1 MYKIAVLAS
10 GSGSNLQSILDNIY
24 NGNIN
29 GEVSLVIGSKEGI
42 FALER
47 AEKQGIKTSVVSK
60 KEFGD
65 KTSDEIL
72 RLAKEN
78 NINLI
83 VLAGYL
89 SILKGKLLEEYGNR
103 IINIHPSLI
112 PSFCGNKMYGINV
125 HKAAIEKG
133 VKFSGCTVHFVN
145 DEVDG
150 GAIIAQ
156 EIVEVNFEDTPE
168 SLQKKVLEKEH
179 ILLPRI
185 VKYLCEEKIEIH
197 NGKVKIIKLGR
208 SFNEKESFNKC
219 F

>member
-10 GSGSNLQSILDNIY
+10 GSGSNLQSILDNIE

-42 FALER
+42 YALER
-47 AEKQGIKTSVVSK
+47 AKKQGIKTSVVSR
-60 KEFGD
+60 KEFGEN
-65 KTSDEIL
+65 TSDEIL
-72 RLAKEN
+72 RLAKEHH
-78 NINLI
+78 IDLI

-89 SILKGKLLEEYGNR
+89 SILKGKLLEEYGDR

-133 VKFSGCTVHFVN
+133 VKYSGCTVHFVN

-150 GAIIAQ
+150 GAIIGQ
-156 EIVEVNFEDTPE
+156 EIVEVEFEDTAE

-179 ILLPRI
+179 ILLPKI
-185 VKYLCEEKIEIH
+185 IKYLCEEKIEIH
-197 NGKVKIIKLGR
+197 NGRVKILD
-208 SFNEKESFNKC
+208 
-219 F
+219 

>member
-10 GSGSNLQSILDNIY
+10 GSGSNLQSILDNIDR
-24 NGNIN
+24 GNIR
-29 GEVSLVIGSKEGI
+29 GEVSLVIGSKDGI

-47 AEKQGIKTSVVSK
+47 AKKRGIKTAVVSK
-60 KEFGD
+60 EDFGD

-72 RLAKEN
+72 RLSIEN
-78 NINLI
+78 NIDLI

-89 SILKGKLLEEYGNR
+89 SILKGRLLEEYGNK

-112 PSFCGNKMYGINV
+112 PSFCGSKMYGIKV
-125 HKAAIEKG
+125 HRAAIEKG

-150 GAIIAQ
+150 GAIIEQ
-156 EIVEVNFEDTPE
+156 EIVRVSFDDTEE

-179 ILLPRI
+179 VLLPRI

-197 NGKVKIIKLGR
+197 NGKVKIL
-208 SFNEKESFNKC
+208 N
-219 F
+219 

>member
-10 GSGSNLQSILDNIY
+10 GSGSNLQSILDNID
-24 NGNIN
+24 NGNIK
-29 GEVSLVIGSKEGI
+29 GEISLVIGSKEGI

-60 KEFGD
+60 KEFED

-78 NINLI
+78 NIDLI

-197 NGKVKIIKLGR
+197 NGKVKIL
-208 SFNEKESFNKC
+208 S
-219 F
+219 

>member
-10 GSGSNLQSILDNIY
+10 GSGSNLQSILDNIE

-29 GEVSLVIGSKEGI
+29 GEVSLVIGSKDGI

-47 AEKQGIKTSVVSK
+47 AEKQRIKTSVVSK
-60 KEFGD
+60 KEFGEN
-65 KTSDEIL
+65 TSDEIL

-78 NINLI
+78 NIDLI

-133 VKFSGCTVHFVN
+133 VKYSGCTVHFVN

-150 GAIIAQ
+150 GAIIEQ
-156 EIVEVNFEDTPE
+156 EIVQVDFEDTPE

-179 ILLPRI
+179 ILLPKI

-197 NGKVKIIKLGR
+197 NGRVKIL
-208 SFNEKESFNKC
+208 N
-219 F
+219 

>member
-10 GSGSNLQSILDNIY
+10 GSGSNLQSILDNID
-24 NGNIN
+24 NDNIK
-29 GEVSLVIGSKEGI
+29 GEVSLVIGSKDGI

-47 AEKQGIKTSVVSK
+47 AEKNGIKTSVVSK
-60 KEFGD
+60 EDFGD

-78 NINLI
+78 NIDLI

-156 EIVEVNFEDTPE
+156 EIVQVNFEDTPE

-197 NGKVKIIKLGR
+197 NGKVKIL
-208 SFNEKESFNKC
+208 N
-219 F
+219 

>member
-10 GSGSNLQSILDNIY
+10 GSGSNLQSILDNID

-60 KEFGD
+60 KEFED

-78 NINLI
+78 NIDLI

-185 VKYLCEEKIEIH
+185 
-197 NGKVKIIKLGR
+197 
-208 SFNEKESFNKC
+208 S
-219 F
+219 

>member
-10 GSGSNLQSILDNIY
+10 GSGSNLQSILDNID
-24 NGNIN
+24 NDNIK

-47 AEKQGIKTSVVSK
+47 AEKNGIKTSVVSK
-60 KEFGD
+60 EDFGD

-78 NINLI
+78 NIDLI

-156 EIVEVNFEDTPE
+156 EIVQVNFEDTPE

-179 ILLPRI
+179 VLLPRI

-197 NGKVKIIKLGR
+197 NGKVRIL
-208 SFNEKESFNKC
+208 N
-219 F
+219 

>member
-78 NINLI
+78 NIDLI

-197 NGKVKIIKLGR
+197 NGKVKIL
-208 SFNEKESFNKC
+208 S
-219 F
+219 

>member
-10 GSGSNLQSILDNIY
+10 GSGSNLQSILDNID

-78 NINLI
+78 NIDLI

-125 HKAAIEKG
+125 HKVAIEKG

-156 EIVEVNFEDTPE
+156 EIVQVNFEDTPE

-185 VKYLCEEKIEIH
+185 VKYLCEEK
-197 NGKVKIIKLGR
+197 
-208 SFNEKESFNKC
+208 
-219 F
+219 

>member
-10 GSGSNLQSILDNIY
+10 GSGSNLQSILDNIE
-24 NGNIN
+24 NENIN

-42 FALER
+42 YALER
-47 AEKQGIKTSVVSK
+47 AEKHGIKTSVVSK
-60 KEFGD
+60 KEFGEN
-65 KTSDEIL
+65 TSEEIL

-78 NINLI
+78 NIDLI

-89 SILKGKLLEEYGNR
+89 SILKGKILEEYGNR

-133 VKFSGCTVHFVN
+133 VKYSGCTVHFVN

-150 GAIIAQ
+150 GAIIGQ
-156 EIVEVNFEDTPE
+156 EIVQVDFEDTPE

-179 ILLPRI
+179 ILLPKI

-197 NGKVKIIKLGR
+197 NGRVKIL
-208 SFNEKESFNKC
+208 N
-219 F
+219 

>member
-10 GSGSNLQSILDNIY
+10 GSGSNLQSILDNIE

-29 GEVSLVIGSKEGI
+29 GKVSLVIGSKEGI
-42 FALER
+42 YALER
-47 AEKQGIKTSVVSK
+47 AKKQGIKTSVVSR
-60 KEFGD
+60 KEFGEN
-65 KTSDEIL
+65 TSEEIL
-72 RLAKEN
+72 RLAKEHD
-78 NINLI
+78 IDLI

-89 SILKGKLLEEYGNR
+89 SILKGKLLEEYGDR

-133 VKFSGCTVHFVN
+133 VKYSGCTVHFVN

-150 GAIIAQ
+150 GAIIGQ
-156 EIVEVNFEDTPE
+156 EIVEVNFEDTAE

-179 ILLPRI
+179 ILLPKI

-197 NGKVKIIKLGR
+197 NGRVKIL
-208 SFNEKESFNKC
+208 N
-219 F
+219 

>member
-10 GSGSNLQSILDNIY
+10 GSGSNLQSILDNID

-78 NINLI
+78 NIDLI

-125 HKAAIEKG
+125 HKEAIEKG

-156 EIVEVNFEDTPE
+156 EIVQVNFEDTPE

-197 NGKVKIIKLGR
+197 NRKVKIL
-208 SFNEKESFNKC
+208 N
-219 F
+219 

>member
-10 GSGSNLQSILDNIY
+10 GSGSNLQSILDNIDR
-24 NGNIN
+24 GNIR
-29 GEVSLVIGSKEGI
+29 GEVSLVIGSKDGI

-47 AEKQGIKTSVVSK
+47 AKKRGIKTAVVSK
-60 KEFGD
+60 EDFGD

-72 RLAKEN
+72 RLSREN
-78 NINLI
+78 NIDLI

-89 SILKGKLLEEYGNR
+89 SILKGRLLEEYGNK

-112 PSFCGNKMYGINV
+112 PSFCGSKMYGIKV
-125 HKAAIEKG
+125 HRAAIEKG

-150 GAIIAQ
+150 GAIIEQ
-156 EIVEVNFEDTPE
+156 EIVRVSFDDTEE

-197 NGKVKIIKLGR
+197 NGKVKIL
-208 SFNEKESFNKC
+208 N
-219 F
+219 

>member
-10 GSGSNLQSILDNIY
+10 GSGSNLQSILDNIE

-29 GEVSLVIGSKEGI
+29 GKVSLVIGSKEGI

-47 AEKQGIKTSVVSK
+47 AKKQGIKTSVVSR
-60 KEFGD
+60 KEFGEN
-65 KTSDEIL
+65 TSEEIL
-72 RLAKEN
+72 RLAKEHD
-78 NINLI
+78 IDLI

-89 SILKGKLLEEYGNR
+89 SILKGKLLEEYGDR

-133 VKFSGCTVHFVN
+133 VKYSGCTVHFVN

-150 GAIIAQ
+150 GAIIGQ
-156 EIVEVNFEDTPE
+156 EIVEVDFEDTAE

-179 ILLPRI
+179 ILLPKI

-197 NGKVKIIKLGR
+197 NGRVKIL
-208 SFNEKESFNKC
+208 N
-219 F
+219 

>member
-10 GSGSNLQSILDNIY
+10 GSGSNLQSILDNIE

-42 FALER
+42 YALER
-47 AEKQGIKTSVVSK
+47 VKKQGIKTSVVSR
-60 KEFGD
+60 KEFGEN
-65 KTSDEIL
+65 TSDEIL
-72 RLAKEN
+72 RLAKEH
-78 NINLI
+78 NIDLI

-89 SILKGKLLEEYGNR
+89 SILKGKLLEEYGDR

-133 VKFSGCTVHFVN
+133 VKYSGCTVHFVN

-150 GAIIAQ
+150 GAIIGQ
-156 EIVEVNFEDTPE
+156 EIVEVEFEDTAE

-179 ILLPRI
+179 ILLPKI
-185 VKYLCEEKIEIH
+185 IKYLCEEKIKIH
-197 NGKVKIIKLGR
+197 NGRVKILD
-208 SFNEKESFNKC
+208 
-219 F
+219 

>member
-10 GSGSNLQSILDNIY
+10 GSGSNLQSILDNID

-78 NINLI
+78 NIDLI

-197 NGKVKIIKLGR
+197 NGKVKILK
-208 SFNEKESFNKC
+208 
-219 F
+219 

>member
-10 GSGSNLQSILDNIY
+10 GSGSNLQSILDNIK
-24 NGNIN
+24 NENIK

-78 NINLI
+78 NIDLI

-185 VKYLCEEKIEIH
+185 VKYLCEEKIEIY
-197 NGKVKIIKLGR
+197 NGKVKIL
-208 SFNEKESFNKC
+208 N
-219 F
+219 

>member
-10 GSGSNLQSILDNIY
+10 GSGSNLQSILDNIDR
-24 NGNIN
+24 GNIR
-29 GEVSLVIGSKEGI
+29 GEVSLVIGSKDGI

-47 AEKQGIKTSVVSK
+47 AKKRGIKTAIVSK
-60 KEFGD
+60 EDFGD

-72 RLAKEN
+72 RLSREN
-78 NINLI
+78 NIDLI

-89 SILKGKLLEEYGNR
+89 SILKGRLLEEYGNK

-112 PSFCGNKMYGINV
+112 PSFCGSKMYGIKV
-125 HKAAIEKG
+125 HRAAIEKG

-150 GAIIAQ
+150 GAIIEQ
-156 EIVEVNFEDTPE
+156 EIVRVSFDDTEE

-197 NGKVKIIKLGR
+197 NGKVKIL
-208 SFNEKESFNKC
+208 N
-219 F
+219 

>member
-10 GSGSNLQSILDNIY
+10 GSGSNLQSILDNIDS
-24 NGNIN
+24 GNIK

-78 NINLI
+78 NIDLI

-179 ILLPRI
+179 VLLPRI
-185 VKYLCEEKIEIH
+185 VKYLCEEKIKIH
-197 NGKVKIIKLGR
+197 NGKVKIL
-208 SFNEKESFNKC
+208 N
-219 F
+219 

>member
-10 GSGSNLQSILDNIY
+10 GSGSNLQSILDNIDS
-24 NGNIN
+24 GNIK
-29 GEVSLVIGSKEGI
+29 GEISLVIGSKEGI

-47 AEKQGIKTSVVSK
+47 AEKKDIKTSVVSK

-78 NINLI
+78 SIDLI

-197 NGKVKIIKLGR
+197 NGKVKIL
-208 SFNEKESFNKC
+208 N
-219 F
+219 